1 MQGNNFIMRK
11 FINIADIEKKELRLI
26 IDNAK
31 LRKEKR
37 LGLNKNEIDSDAP
50 LDGKILIM
58 IFEKPSTRTRISFDL
73 AVKQLG
79 GKSLILNPDEIH
91 YGTGNESLY
100 DTAKILS
107 QYADI
112 VMLRTHAHKN
122 IVEFSK
128 YLEVPLINGLT
139 DLSHPCQIMSDIM
152 TFEELKGPIKD
163 KKIAWLGD
171 GNNIVYSLIEAA
183 VKFDFELRI
192 ASPKGYEPNKSIL
205 QWAKKNNGNILI
217 TKDPIIAAD
226 SADCIMTDKWIS
238 MGDKINKI
246 KKKKILKPYQVNK
259 KIMRVANKDS
269 IFMHCLP
276 ASRGEEVT
284 NDVMDGKQSAV
295 WLEALNRIHAQKSI
309 IQWCLK

>member
-1 MQGNNFIMRK
+1 MKK
-11 FINIADIEKKELRLI
+11 FTNISDINKKELRLI

-31 LRKEKR
+31 LRKKNR
-37 LGLNKNEIDSDAP
+37 SSLNKNAVDSDAP
-50 LDGKILIM
+50 LEGKILIM

-79 GKSLILNPDEIH
+79 GKSLTLNPDEIH

-112 VMLRTHAHKN
+112 VMLRTYAHKN
-122 IVEFSK
+122 FIEFSK
-128 YLEVPLINGLT
+128 YLEIPLINGLT

-152 TFEELKGPIKD
+152 TFEELKGPIKN

-171 GNNIVYSLIEAA
+171 GNNVVYSLIEAA
-183 VKFDFELRI
+183 VQFDFELRI
-192 ASPKGYEPNKSIL
+192 ASPKGYEPNKKIL
-205 QWAKKNNGNILI
+205 QWAKENNGKVLL
-217 TKDPIIAAD
+217 TKDPMKAAS
-226 SADCIMTDKWIS
+226 SADCVMTDKWIS
-238 MGDKINKI
+238 MGDKSNKI
-246 KKKKILKPYQVNK
+246 KKKKLLKPYQVNK
-259 KIMRVANKDS
+259 KIMKVTNQDA

-284 NDVMDGKQSAV
+284 NDIIDGKQSAV

-309 IQWCLK
+309 IEWCLK

>member
-1 MQGNNFIMRK
+1 MKK
-11 FINIADIEKKELRLI
+11 FINIADISKKDLRII
-26 IDNAK
+26 IDHAK
-31 LRKEKR
+31 ARKEKR
-37 LGLNKNEIDSDAP
+37 SGLNKNTIDSDVP

-79 GKSLILNPDEIH
+79 GKSLILNPEEIH

-100 DTAKILS
+100 DTAKVLS

-128 YLEVPLINGLT
+128 YLDVPIINGLT

-152 TFEELKGPIKD
+152 TFEEIKGPIKN

-171 GNNIVYSLIEAA
+171 GNNIVYSLIEAS
-183 VKFDFELRI
+183 VQFDFELSI
-192 ASPKGYEPNKSIL
+192 ASPKGYEPNKKIL
-205 QWAKKNNGNILI
+205 QWAKKNNGKII
-217 TKDPIIAAD
+217 VTKNPLQAAT
-226 SADCIMTDKWIS
+226 SADCVMTDKWIS
-238 MGDKINKI
+238 MGDKTNKS

-259 KIMRVANKDS
+259 KIMGVANRDA

-295 WLEALNRIHAQKSI
+295 WLEALNRNHAQKSI
-309 IQWCLK
+309 IEWCLK

>member
-1 MQGNNFIMRK
+1 MQK
-11 FINIADIEKKELRLI
+11 FINIADIDKKDLRLI

-31 LRKEKR
+31 SRKEKR
-37 LGLNKNEIDSDAP
+37 SGLSKNAIDSDAP

-58 IFEKPSTRTRISFDL
+58 LFEKPSTRTRISFDL

-79 GKSLILNPDEIH
+79 GKSLILNPHEIH
-91 YGTGNESLY
+91 YGAGNESLY

-112 VMLRTHAHKN
+112 VMLRTHQHKN
-122 IVEFSK
+122 IEEFSK
-128 YLEVPLINGLT
+128 YLDIPLINGLT
-139 DLSHPCQIMSDIM
+139 NLSHPCQIMSDVM
-152 TFEELKGPIKD
+152 TYEELRGPIKN

-183 VKFDFELRI
+183 VKFEFELSI
-192 ASPKGYEPNKSIL
+192 ASPKGYEPNKKII
-205 QWAKKNNGNILI
+205 QWAKKNKGNVSV
-217 TKDPIIAAD
+217 TKDPIKAAS
-226 SADCIMTDKWIS
+226 SADCVMTDKWIS
-238 MGDKINKI
+238 MGDKINKG
-246 KKKKILKPYQVNK
+246 KKKKALKIYQVNK
-259 KIMRVANKDS
+259 KIMKVANKDS

-284 NDVMDGKQSAV
+284 NEVMDGTQSAV

-309 IQWCLK
+309 IEWCLK

>member
-1 MQGNNFIMRK
+1 MRN
-11 FINIADIEKKELRLI
+11 FINISDIDKKNLRLI
-26 IDNAK
+26 LDNAK
-31 LRKEKR
+31 SRKIKR
-37 LGLNKNEIDSDAP
+37 ENLNKNSIDPDAL

-58 IFEKPSTRTRISFDL
+58 LFEKPSTRTRISFDL

-112 VMLRTHAHKN
+112 VMLRTHEHKN
-122 IVEFSK
+122 VEEFSK
-128 YLEVPLINGLT
+128 YLNIPIINGLT
-139 DLSHPCQIMSDIM
+139 NLSHPCQIMSDIM
-152 TFEELKGPIKD
+152 TFEELKGPIKN

-183 VKFDFELRI
+183 VQFDFELNI
-192 ASPKGYEPNKSIL
+192 ASPKGYEPNKKIL
-205 QWAKKNNGNILI
+205 QWAKKNNGKVKVIKN
-217 TKDPIIAAD
+217 PIVAA
-226 SADCIMTDKWIS
+226 SNADCVMTDKWIS
-238 MGDKINKI
+238 MGDKINKN

-259 KIMRVANKDS
+259 TIMKAANKDS

-284 NDVMDGKQSAV
+284 EDIIDGKQSAV

-309 IQWCLK
+309 IEWCLK